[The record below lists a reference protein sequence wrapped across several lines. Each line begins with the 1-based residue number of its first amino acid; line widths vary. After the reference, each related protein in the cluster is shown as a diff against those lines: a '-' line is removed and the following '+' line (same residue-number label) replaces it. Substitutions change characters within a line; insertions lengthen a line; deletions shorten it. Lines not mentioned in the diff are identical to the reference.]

1 MNKKRSVIKYL
12 LWAFTA
18 ILCIVLPFISDNYIL
33 NVETNILMTALLAQ
47 SFNILSGYSGQF
59 SFGQAAFFGI
69 GAYSSVIFYTKFE
82 ISPWIG
88 MLFGM
93 IIAAAVGVFIG
104 YISIRCKIKGDF
116 FALATL
122 AFAEIIRLAVY
133 NSDSSLFG
141 GPSGIFVKFIKG
153 GSPENFQFA
162 SFIPYY
168 FAILIPLVIVMF
180 GIHALTRSRHGIMLT
195 AVRENENAADALGVN
210 VVNYKLGAIAV
221 SAAIAALAGTFYAQY
236 YLFVDPDGV
245 FGSSISV
252 QAIIPCIIG
261 GVGTLWGPVIGSL
274 IIVPLQEITS
284 SLFTD
289 ISGVNMILYGI
300 LIVSFIL
307 FCPNG
312 FIGLFKMIRKKIKQK
327 ESIEEDKHDN
337 TDCK

>member
-1 MNKKRSVIKYL
+1 M
-12 LWAFTA
+12 
-18 ILCIVLPFISDNYIL
+18 ILFPVLALICIVLPFVSNNYIL
-33 NVETNILMTALLAQ
+33 TVETNILMTALLAQ

-69 GAYSSVIFYTKFE
+69 GAYSSVILYTEFG

-88 MLFGM
+88 MIVGM
-93 IIAAAVGVFIG
+93 ILSAFLGVFIG

-133 NSDSSLFG
+133 NSGGTVLG

-153 GSPENFQFA
+153 GSPQNFQFA

-168 FAILIPLVIVMF
+168 FTILIPLVLVTY
-180 GIHALTRSRHGIMLT
+180 GIYKLSGTRYGIMLT
-195 AVRENENAADALGVN
+195 AVRENENAADSLGVD
-210 VVNYKLGAIAV
+210 VVKYKLSAIAV
-221 SAAIAALAGTFYAQY
+221 SACVAAVAGTFYAQY
-236 YLFVDPDGV
+236 YLFVDPNGV

-261 GVGTLWGPVIGSL
+261 GVGTVMGPIIGSL

-284 SLFTD
+284 SLFTN

-300 LIVSFIL
+300 LIVGFIL

-312 FIGLFKMIRKKIKQK
+312 IMGIFKKYAEKIRGKMHGNPD
-327 ESIEEDKHDN
+327 SN
-337 TDCK
+337 